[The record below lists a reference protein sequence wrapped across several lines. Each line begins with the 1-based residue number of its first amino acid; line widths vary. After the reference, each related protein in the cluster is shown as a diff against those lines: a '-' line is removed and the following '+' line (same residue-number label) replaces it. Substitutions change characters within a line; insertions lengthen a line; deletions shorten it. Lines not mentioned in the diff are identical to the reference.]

1 MATPPLPGAVAV
13 AAIVSRLE
21 NGIWR
26 YYTICVSPTL
36 CLHRIFGSLECTE
49 RFNGSA
55 AFAVS
60 PPLGSAASSGCPPQS
75 PFAPI
80 GRMAA
85 VMQWR
90 SLRIPRPTMS
100 AAWHAALPGR
110 FIRCPRRHP
119 ASAASPLSGK
129 RNVVRAILS
138 ATKKKGRTND
148 MGKHSTKQA
157 AHAQTCGICS
167 RRSGRSLCAPRST
180 SCLQSTD
187 GHRHEVAQ
195 GGVSGI

>member
-1 MATPPLPGAVAV
+1 MRIMATPPLPGAVAV

-26 YYTICVSPTL
+26 YYTICVSPTF

-60 PPLGSAASSGCPPQS
+60 PPWGSAASSVCPPQS
-75 PFAPI
+75 TFAPI

-110 FIRCPRRHP
+110 FIRCPRQHP

-129 RNVVRAILS
+129 GNIVRAILS
-138 ATKKKGRTND
+138 ATKLERKNERH
-148 MGKHSTKQA
+148 GK
-157 AHAQTCGICS
+157 
-167 RRSGRSLCAPRST
+167 
-180 SCLQSTD
+180 
-187 GHRHEVAQ
+187 V
-195 GGVSGI
+195 